1 MKRVAALTLQLPAN
15 ATLGLLSIMT
25 DILNVSSSSPVLSC
39 YHNQT
44 FTYLFSQKHPKVQQ
58 LLDNDHDG
66 SGVFMPELN
75 DPEHCNALASTLWE
89 FALLKV
95 PYTPFPFLLINLLFA
110 ASLPSLFKQLRGRL
124 PQILRKGKFHSFFL
138 EITLFLFQF
147 LHK

>member
-25 DILNVSSSSPVLSC
+25 DILNVSNSPFLSC
-39 YHNQT
+39 YQIKHLYI
-44 FTYLFSQKHPKVQQ
+44 YLLSQKHPKVQQ

-95 PYTPFPFLLINLLFA
+95 PSTLSFPIINLLFV

-124 PQILRKGKFHSFFL
+124 PQILRKGNF
-138 EITLFLFQF
+138 TLSINIF
-147 LHK
+147 K